1 MPDVADDPFD
11 EVPSLTSRVA
21 DPLVDGSTVALA
33 APPAKPLAS
42 FFLDDSG
49 MLGCHYEAI
58 QKHIDDLAKAINAHS
73 EQLEGLVTATRVNS
87 EAVSDVEKNQLAG
100 EARVSDCEEGIRSLK
115 VELHAVHN
123 TAKKASAPKPVLTKK
138 EPDTQVSDAWRSRC
152 NALAERL
159 QSVEESMAEE
169 SERLQLRFDD
179 VDRTILNLQALPQTI
194 EALEEK
200 VRDGGEELEALR
212 GHAADQVE
220 KRCGKLQSDVGHLR
234 GLVDAFEKELG
245 ENRNQ
250 LTGAEVNFVK
260 LETVLGEVKDNT
272 SRTKEVW
279 RQFRTESQEF
289 RSWVAHLF
297 DVLRGAIHAKTDLD
311 HVATHMDELRREV
324 RDLAPHMV
332 SEASQRVEA
341 DFRGKAD
348 VADLVKL
355 RGTVEELARAAH
367 RNGQLLIGKKCLAC
381 DRPVTSATFSDQG
394 RIQLE
399 RSRQEGD
406 FFREV
411 EMALAESDSVRKKVM
426 SCVSVCVGR
435 AEQVAIPGAVCH
447 TVGAADGSPGSHTYS
462 RIKTRTSDGT
472 KSSPRRTPTIV
483 HKPLSSSRVAPLTS
497 PKTPRRTVGSPG
509 TLPRLVGHLEG
520 SLDTTGVLEQTLV
533 RA

>member
-1 MPDVADDPFD
+1 
-11 EVPSLTSRVA
+11 
-21 DPLVDGSTVALA
+21 VDGTRAPLA
-33 APPAKPLAS
+33 APPAKQPNLV
-42 FFLDDSG
+42 LDDNG
-49 MLGCHYEAI
+49 MLGCHYEVL
-58 QKHIDDLAKAINAHS
+58 QKHIDQLIQAINAHS

-123 TAKKASAPKPVLTKK
+123 TAQKASAPKPAVTTK

-159 QSVEESMAEE
+159 QAVEDGMAEE

-179 VDRTILNLQALPQTI
+179 VDRTLLDLQALSQTM

-200 VRDGGEELEALR
+200 VRDGREELEAVR
-212 GHAADQVE
+212 SHAADQLD
-220 KRCGKLQSDVGHLR
+220 RWCGKVQSDVANLR
-234 GLVDAFEKELG
+234 GVADAFEKELE

-250 LTGAEVNFVK
+250 LRGADLNFVK
-260 LETVLGEVKDNT
+260 LDAVLSEVQDNT

-297 DVLRGAIHAKTDLD
+297 EVLRRAIHAKTDDD

-355 RGTVEELARAAH
+355 RDTVEELARTAY
-367 RNGQLLIGKKCLAC
+367 RSGQLLIGKKCLTC
-381 DRPVTSATFSDQG
+381 DRPVTSASSDQG

-411 EMALAESDSVRKKVM
+411 ELALAESDSVRQKVL

-435 AEQVAIPGAVCH
+435 PEQVTIPGAVCN
-447 TVGAADGSPGSHTYS
+447 TVGAADGSPGSHVFS
-462 RIKTRTSDGT
+462 RVRTRAYDGT
-472 KSSPRRTPTIV
+472 RSSPRRTTAIV
-483 HKPLSSSRVAPLTS
+483 HKPLSSSRVTPWTS
-497 PKTPRRTVGSPG
+497 PKTPRWTVGSPG
-509 TLPRLVGHLEG
+509 TLPRLVGHQEG
-520 SLDTTGVLEQTLV
+520 SLEPGVLEQTLIRV
-533 RA
+533 